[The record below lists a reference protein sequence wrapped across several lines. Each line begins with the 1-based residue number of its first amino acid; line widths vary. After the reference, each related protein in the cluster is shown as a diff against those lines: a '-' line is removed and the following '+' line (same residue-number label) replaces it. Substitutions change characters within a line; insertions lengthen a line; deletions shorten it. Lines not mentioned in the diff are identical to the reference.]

1 MNTIN
6 SLNIVLEIITII
18 SVIAALATI
27 TSTNP
32 IIAII
37 FLITLFLNIAVYLIL
52 SGLNFIGLSYLLV
65 YIGAITVLVLFIVMM
80 IAPDLS
86 NTVETGTNYSK
97 LLPSAA
103 IIACLALSL
112 FSIVVPSF
120 VVDLSHFELYDLIIK
135 SFSNVINSILG
146 MNSFSNSTLIGFINN
161 NNIYDLSN
169 LPSYLDLWIPTDELL
184 SLTTKYNSLPSGL
197 ANSIGESIIQNTTPS
212 SLLYNNLQIQSVGSS
227 IYGSYSIILILSSF
241 LLLIALV
248 TPIILTRNNQE
259 SRS

>member
-120 VVDLSHFELYDLIIK
+120 VVDLSHFELYDLVIK
-135 SFSNVINSILG
+135 SFSNIINSILG
-146 MNSFSNSTLIGFINN
+146 MNSFSNSTLIGFINK

-169 LPSYLDLWIPTDELL
+169 LPSYLDLWVPTDELL
-184 SLTTKYNSLPSGL
+184 SLTNKYNSF
-197 ANSIGESIIQNTTPS
+197 NGESIIQNTTPS
-212 SLLYNNLQIQSVGSS
+212 ALLYNNLQIQSVGSS

>member
-86 NTVETGTNYSK
+86 NTVETGSNYSK

-120 VVDLSHFELYDLIIK
+120 VVDLSHFELYDLVIK
-135 SFSNVINSILG
+135 SVSNIINSIFG
-146 MNSFSNSTLIGFINN
+146 FNSLSNSTLIGFINN

-169 LPSYLDLWIPTDELL
+169 LPGYLDL
-184 SLTTKYNSLPSGL
+184 
-197 ANSIGESIIQNTTPS
+197 
-212 SLLYNNLQIQSVGSS
+212 
-227 IYGSYSIILILSSF
+227 
-241 LLLIALV
+241 
-248 TPIILTRNNQE
+248 
-259 SRS
+259 

>member
-169 LPSYLDLWIPTDELL
+169 LPSYLDL
-184 SLTTKYNSLPSGL
+184 
-197 ANSIGESIIQNTTPS
+197 
-212 SLLYNNLQIQSVGSS
+212 
-227 IYGSYSIILILSSF
+227 
-241 LLLIALV
+241 
-248 TPIILTRNNQE
+248 
-259 SRS
+259 

>member
-120 VVDLSHFELYDLIIK
+120 VVDLSHFELYDLVIK
-135 SFSNVINSILG
+135 SFSNIINSILG

-169 LPSYLDLWIPTDELL
+169 LPSYLDLWVPTDELL
-184 SLTTKYNSLPSGL
+184 SLTNKYNSF
-197 ANSIGESIIQNTTPS
+197 NGESIIQNTTPS
-212 SLLYNNLQIQSVGSS
+212 ALLYNNLQIQSVGSS

>member
-1 MNTIN
+1 
-6 SLNIVLEIITII
+6 
-18 SVIAALATI
+18 
-27 TSTNP
+27 
-32 IIAII
+32 
-37 FLITLFLNIAVYLIL
+37 
-52 SGLNFIGLSYLLV
+52 
-65 YIGAITVLVLFIVMM
+65 MM

-86 NTVETGTNYSK
+86 NTVETGSHYSK

-120 VVDLSHFELYDLIIK
+120 VVDLSHFELYDLVIK
-135 SFSNVINSILG
+135 SFSNIINSIFG
-146 MNSFSNSTLIGFINN
+146 FNSLSNSPLIGFINN

-169 LPSYLDLWIPTDELL
+169 LPGYLDLWIPTDELL
-184 SLTTKYNSLPSGL
+184 NLTTKYN
-197 ANSIGESIIQNTTPS
+197 AFNGESIIQNNTPS
-212 SLLYNNLQIQSVGSS
+212 TLLYNNLQIQSVGSS

-259 SRS
+259 VRS